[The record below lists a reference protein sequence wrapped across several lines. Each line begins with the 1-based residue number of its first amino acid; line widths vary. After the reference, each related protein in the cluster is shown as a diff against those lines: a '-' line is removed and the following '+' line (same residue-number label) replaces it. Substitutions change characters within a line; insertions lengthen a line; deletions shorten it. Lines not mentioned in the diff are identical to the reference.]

1 VDASILCPFHPL
13 YTTIATM
20 ILGTLV
26 NNECMRSILLAPI
39 RVPTFN
45 MVHACDLSMT
55 LLNDLT
61 VDSEPHVPYHHGV
74 VRSFKAG
81 PVGPD
86 TAMNTD
92 FWDWIV

>member
-1 VDASILCPFHPL
+1 
-13 YTTIATM
+13 
-20 ILGTLV
+20 
-26 NNECMRSILLAPI
+26 
-39 RVPTFN
+39 